1 MSTSKILT
9 KVLLRM
15 PLLLLLNAGLGP
27 VMAAEPVH
35 IGFDS
40 SYGVKTSTAD
50 QSIEWGVRAA
60 MEEINAAGG
69 VLGGRPLRLLIRD
82 NQALPARAK
91 DNVAELAL
99 APGIIGI
106 LGGKYSP
113 AVLESFSQPGLNVPL
128 ISVWGSADAITDNAP
143 AGSYI
148 FRLSLKDSWGVR
160 ALMDRAAR
168 RYKAQR
174 VCAVLPNT
182 AWGRSGD
189 AVLKASQKSGVTVV
203 FTGWYN
209 LGESNFSPM
218 LASCQ
223 ASGGQALILVANE
236 KEAAVL
242 FRNMAQLPVAQRL
255 PLVCHWGM
263 AGGVMHELAAD
274 ALDQVEHQVIQTF
287 TFIDNKRPA
296 AQRLSRWIM
305 KAGSFSSVT
314 QIPSPVGAAHAY
326 DMTHLLALAVNK
338 AGTTEGAKVRTALE
352 NLPTFQGAVRTYAPA
367 FSAKDRE
374 ALGPDQVLFVKFERS
389 GALTPQK

>member
-1 MSTSKILT
+1 MMLRLT
-9 KVLLRM
+9 
-15 PLLLLLNAGLGP
+15 LLLLVLLLDTGLREAQ
-27 VMAAEPVH
+27 AAEPVH
-35 IGFDS
+35 IGFDG

-50 QSIEWGVRAA
+50 QAIEWGVRAA

-69 VLGGRPLRLLIRD
+69 VLGGRPLRLLTRD

-99 APGIIGI
+99 VPGIIGV

-128 ISVWGSADAITDNAP
+128 ISVWGSADGITDNAQP
-143 AGSYI
+143 GSYI
-148 FRLSLKDSWGVR
+148 FRLSLKDSWGVK
-160 ALMDRAAR
+160 ALLDRAVR

-182 AWGRSGD
+182 AWGRSSD
-189 AVLKASQKSGVTVV
+189 AVLKAPQKNGATVV

-209 LGESNFSPM
+209 LGDSSFSPM

-223 ASGGQALILVANE
+223 ASGGQALVLVANE
-236 KEAAVL
+236 KEAATV
-242 FRNMAQLPVAQRL
+242 FHDMAQLPAAQRL
-255 PLVCHWGM
+255 PLLGHWGM
-263 AGGVMHELAAD
+263 AGGVLHELAAD
-274 ALDQVEHQVIQTF
+274 ALDKVEHQVIQTF

-296 AQRLSRWIM
+296 AQRLGRWIM
-305 KAGSFSSVT
+305 KAGGFSTVA
-314 QIPSPVGAAHAY
+314 QIPSPVGAAQAY

-338 AGTTEGAKVRTALE
+338 AGTTEGAKIRKALE
-352 NLPTFQGAVRTYAPA
+352 NLPSYQGAVRTYAPA
-367 FSAKDRE
+367 FSAKNHE
-374 ALGPDQVLFVKFERS
+374 ALGPEQALFVKFERS